1 MKKVHKNLKS
11 ANFTKPNGIVSAKV
25 CAVTGKV
32 ATDKCTDT
40 YTEIFASGT
49 VPSECDGHQV
59 VKICKES
66 KLLATEYCP
75 ETETK
80 VYPPVPEKERNASW
94 KPSGGNS
101 KESKI
106 TETCDIHTEET
117 QTVTI
122 TNLIGKT
129 ETEAKDALTGLTVKV
144 VFSEDKSKANGVVL
158 KQSLS
163 AGTKAKKGSTITLTI
178 NELKSSPS
186 ETEKPENNITNT
198 TKPDTGENTTT
209 E

>member
-1 MKKVHKNLKS
+1 MLHGNLL
-11 ANFTKPNGIVSAKV
+11 
-25 CAVTGKV
+25 
-32 ATDKCTDT
+32 
-40 YTEIFASGT
+40 E
-49 VPSECDGHQV
+49 
-59 VKICKES
+59 
-66 KLLATEYCP
+66 
-75 ETETK
+75 
-80 VYPPVPEKERNASW
+80 
-94 KPSGGNS
+94 GNS